1 LARWLLVCRVESG
14 AVKNDTYLRIRAA
27 CCSEHGLASGVSFRN
42 DPRLLDEHAAAITQ
56 TVLKAKAKKKAAA

>member
-1 LARWLLVCRVESG
+1 VANG
-14 AVKNDTYLRIRAA
+14 GGVKNETYRRVRAA
-27 CCSEHGLASGVSFRN
+27 CCSDHGLASGVSFRN